1 MYIHY
6 LPMTL
11 ENENV
16 SVEGGVAEDASNQ
29 ATDNINYEDLT
40 CESFEDLN
48 LKESIL
54 RGIYGYG
61 YEKPSSIQKKA
72 IQPVI
77 DGRDIIA
84 QAQSGTGK
92 TATFSISVL
101 QNIDESLNETQAVI
115 LCHTRELALQVQ
127 NVIQNL
133 AKYMKVHFNLSVG
146 GTMVQENISEL
157 LKNPHVVIGT
167 PGRVLD
173 MINKKALNTRFLKML
188 VIDEADEMLS
198 KIFSNQIYDIFR
210 FLPNNIQ
217 VGLFS
222 ATMTEE
228 FFKLT
233 KCFMRN
239 PVTILVKNE
248 ELTLE
253 GIKQYY
259 INLEKSDFK
268 FDTLCDI
275 YETCSV
281 NQTMIYCNSRKIV
294 DELFNNL
301 TKNNFAVAYI
311 HGDMTQNERNQ
322 IMEEFRNGNS
332 RVLISTDLL
341 SRGIDIQQISLVIN
355 YDIPSNIECYI
366 HRIGR
371 SGRYGRKG
379 TAINFVTNYDIKKM
393 SDIERYYATQIDELP
408 SNYGEII

>member
-1 MYIHY
+1 MN
-6 LPMTL
+6 L
-11 ENENV
+11 ENESRNV
-16 SVEGGVAEDASNQ
+16 EKGVSENAK
-29 ATDNINYEDLT
+29 NIDYNNLI
-40 CESFEDLN
+40 CETFDDLN

-72 IQPVI
+72 IQPVL

-92 TATFSISVL
+92 TATFSIGVL
-101 QNIDESLNETQAVI
+101 QNIDETSLETQAII

-133 AKYMKVHFNLSVG
+133 GQYMNINFNISVG
-146 GTMVQENISEL
+146 GTMVQDNINQL
-157 LKNPHVVIGT
+157 LKNPHIVIGT

-173 MINKKALNTRFLKML
+173 MINKKALNTRHLKML

-233 KCFMRN
+233 KCFMRD
-239 PVTILVKNE
+239 PVTILVKND
-248 ELTLE
+248 ELTLD
-253 GIKQYY
+253 GIKQFY
-259 INLEKSDFK
+259 INLEKTEYK
-268 FDTLCDI
+268 FATLCDI

-281 NQTMIYCNSRKIV
+281 NQTMIYCNSRKNV
-294 DELFNNL
+294 DDLYNELIR
-301 TKNNFAVAYI
+301 NNFSVAYI
-311 HGDMTQNERNQ
+311 HGDMGQSERNQ
-322 IMEEFRNGNS
+322 IMEEFRSGTT

-355 YDIPSNIECYI
+355 YDIPNNIECYI

-379 TAINFVTNYDIKKM
+379 SAINFVTNYDVKKM
-393 SDIERYYATQIDELP
+393 AEIERYYSTQIDELP
-408 SNYGEII
+408 GNYGDII

>member
-1 MYIHY
+1 M
-6 LPMTL
+6 
-11 ENENV
+11 
-16 SVEGGVAEDASNQ
+16 
-29 ATDNINYEDLT
+29 
-40 CESFEDLN
+40 
-48 LKESIL
+48 
-54 RGIYGYG
+54 
-61 YEKPSSIQKKA
+61 
-72 IQPVI
+72 
-77 DGRDIIA
+77 
-84 QAQSGTGK
+84 
-92 TATFSISVL
+92 
-101 QNIDESLNETQAVI
+101 
-115 LCHTRELALQVQ
+115 
-127 NVIQNL
+127 
-133 AKYMKVHFNLSVG
+133 
-146 GTMVQENISEL
+146 
-157 LKNPHVVIGT
+157 
-167 PGRVLD
+167 
-173 MINKKALNTRFLKML
+173 
-188 VIDEADEMLS
+188 
-198 KIFSNQIYDIFR
+198 
-210 FLPNNIQ
+210 
-217 VGLFS
+217 
-222 ATMTEE
+222 
-228 FFKLT
+228 
-233 KCFMRN
+233 
-239 PVTILVKNE
+239 
-248 ELTLE
+248 
-253 GIKQYY
+253 
-259 INLEKSDFK
+259 EKSDFK